1 VAPTGDA
8 SGQDSGTVVT
18 VAVAGGS
25 TLLALLAFAAVVPLA
40 KRTRRRR
47 RLARGTPAQRIE
59 AAWAEVLTGLRLA
72 GRPAPPHLT
81 ASEVAHYATTAATGR
96 AHSKPRRVATIRSA
110 TPPVDDV
117 AALVN
122 TVAFAG
128 PQTVRG
134 LPAGPGEEQATRAAV
149 QAVAYVEE
157 LRARRGFWR
166 RLRWT
171 LDPRPLFWK

>member
-1 VAPTGDA
+1 M
-8 SGQDSGTVVT
+8 
-18 VAVAGGS
+18 
-25 TLLALLAFAAVVPLA
+25 
-40 KRTRRRR
+40 
-47 RLARGTPAQRIE
+47 
-59 AAWAEVLTGLRLA
+59 
-72 GRPAPPHLT
+72 
-81 ASEVAHYATTAATGR
+81 AHYAATAATGR
-96 AHSKPRRVATIRSA
+96 AHSKPRGVATIRSA

-122 TVAFAG
+122 AVAFAG
-128 PQTVRG
+128 PQTIRG